1 MSDSA
6 AADCRQN
13 TVRLRRVDAAAWISR
28 VYRSQC
34 CSASHASART
44 YTPWRRRLSSPASA
58 CRASLRE
65 SRPRRARSLLRIRAG
80 RSIHRYWPPHRSH
93 NNSPAPGCGKHWQ
106 RIRGAFRQA
115 LRFRTRAPRIR
126 AAVVRNRSR
135 NTPASPT
142 PCLSAP
148 RSSETAA
155 ETCWQPYSAA
165 STPATAAPT
174 AALMRRCSSRSP
186 RRSVCTSMMLR
197 PAHGSASAAAS
208 SAVVLTER
216 CATP

>member
-126 AAVVRNRSR
+126 AGVVRNRSR
-135 NTPASPT
+135 NTPASPL

-148 RSSETAA
+148 PSSETVA
-155 ETCWQPYSAA
+155 ET
-165 STPATAAPT
+165 
-174 AALMRRCSSRSP
+174 RRQAHSRAYPP
-186 RRSVCTSMMLR
+186 RRRPKPQRKRAGGPTLR
-197 PAHGSASAAAS
+197 RAPRPRRRRRRPGCACADPAARAGP
-208 SAVVLTER
+208 
-216 CATP
+216 CAPR